1 MSAKTLS
8 DNGYTL
14 FNVDDTKKP
23 VYSGFGI
30 VDWINMPHNEL
41 KKRID
46 FNKEMFGMR
55 LGKQGNQKYIL
66 SLDFDCCKKVNGEYI
81 KCQETIDLLRRYRRD
96 VDNGDKDGMFESSTE
111 GNENVLID
119 YTDTIILKELILKET
134 KNKIVRS
141 DVGLELLIG
150 GNQVIPPSMTKCKMT
165 GKFNKRRSFM
175 TDVPFKVV
183 QDDDPICEF
192 IIDYIKSA
200 NQINTNTKKRK
211 YQKIEPIDETEEV
224 AEETKTEEKETELLD
239 MISIDC
245 WDDFNIWKKLL
256 WAMKNEGYMK
266 SMGRKYS
273 MLSASFDEEAFNR
286 TWDKSPSSITLTQG
300 TINYYAKQSNESK
313 YCEYINKSI
322 FNNKKKLDFVEN
334 RTDKGFADVIIS
346 LLSDDL
352 VYTESNE
359 LYVCYKSFWRKDDGM
374 VMNLAQKRVIK
385 LCDDY
390 MVELSIQRNQ
400 VLEDEGKVKEY
411 SDKMKE
417 VLKTISA
424 ISTSSKL
431 KSILEQVKISLK
443 DRQKNIEFDSY
454 TPDVFCFNNIAFS
467 LDSGEEYQVKKH
479 DYITMRSGYDYEPP
493 TDDEVKT
500 VSDIFDSVFPDDEM
514 KKTYISILRTG
525 LSGHRQEKLFM
536 ANGGGRNGK
545 GLINELM
552 MDTVGSYGH
561 KLNISVLTEKIKSG
575 ANPEVNNLHHK
586 RFVVSSEPNDNE
598 SILAGNIKRL
608 TGDDVIDAR
617 GLYCSNG
624 KTTLDL
630 TLVLELNKMINLQGR
645 VDDAIVERLVGV
657 RFPCFFTNDQEEL
670 ENNPN
675 AKKGNLFYKKHEFR
689 IRFKHALFKF
699 LLDSPNGLYIC
710 SKAKNDTREYLLD
723 NDDMYN
729 WFIDNYEK
737 TDDKTSFVKLKG
749 IYDMWKTSDLYNNMN
764 KASKRKAN
772 MKNFKQ
778 NYIIDNNELKKY
790 YVEDSTKTVDG
801 KKVALK
807 ICLVGWRL
815 KTECMI
821 DTSDKFEG

>member
-1 MSAKTLS
+1 MDAKTLS

-23 VYSGFGI
+23 VYNGFGI
-30 VDWINMPHNEL
+30 VDWMKMPHNDL

-46 FNKEMFGMR
+46 FNKEMYGMR
-55 LGKQGNQKYIL
+55 LGKQGNKKLIL
-66 SLDFDCCKKVNGEYI
+66 SLDFDCCKKVDGKYI
-81 KCQETIDLLRRYRRD
+81 KCEETSDLLRRYHGTCIG
-96 VDNGDKDGMFESSTE
+96 NKDGMFESSTK

-119 YTDTIILKELILKET
+119 YTDTTILKDLILKQPL
-134 KNKIVRS
+134 NKIVRQG
-141 DVGLELLIG
+141 VGLELLIG

-165 GKFNKRRSFM
+165 GKFWKHRHFM
-175 TDVPFKVV
+175 TDVPFRVV
-183 QDDDPICEF
+183 HDGDHICEF
-192 IIDYIKSA
+192 IIDYIKSS
-200 NQINTNTKKRK
+200 NQISTNTKKRK
-211 YQKIEPIDETEEV
+211 YQKVEQTDQDE
-224 AEETKTEEKETELLD
+224 EETKTEEKDTELLD

-273 MLSASFDEEAFNR
+273 MLSASFDEDAFNSV
-286 TWDKSPSSITLTQG
+286 WDKSPSSITLTQG

-346 LLSDDL
+346 LLYDDI
-352 VYTESNE
+352 VYTENNE

-374 VMNLAQKRVIK
+374 VMNLAQKKVIK

-390 MVELSIQRNQ
+390 MVELSMQRNQ
-400 VLEDEGKVKEY
+400 VLEDEEKVKEY
-411 SDKMKE
+411 SNKMKE

-443 DRQKNIEFDSY
+443 DRQKNVEFDSY
-454 TPDVFCFNNIAFS
+454 TPDIFCFNNIAFN
-467 LDSGEEYQVKKH
+467 LNNGEEYHVKKN

-493 TDDEVKT
+493 TEEEVKT
-500 VSDIFDSVFPDDEM
+500 ISDIFDSVFPDDEM

-699 LLDSPNGLYIC
+699 LLDSPDGLYIC

-737 TDDKTSFVKLKG
+737 TDDKTSFVKLKS

-790 YVEDSTKTVDG
+790 YVENSTKKIGG
-801 KKVALK
+801 KTISLK

-821 DTSDKFEG
+821 DTSDNFEG